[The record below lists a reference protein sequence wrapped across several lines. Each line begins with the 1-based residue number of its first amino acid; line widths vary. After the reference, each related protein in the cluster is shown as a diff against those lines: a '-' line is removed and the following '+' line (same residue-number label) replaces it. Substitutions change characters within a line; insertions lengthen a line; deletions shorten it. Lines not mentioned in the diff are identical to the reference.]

1 MTLLSPASVSLAMG
15 LVPLGLRI
23 KADGGD
29 QQKFDDGMRVMRKK
43 GIQVWPSPDVMEKM
57 GAKDAL
63 CKVAKMNIG
72 LEETWMRG
80 FASFR
85 TCLEHQETRCTYRC
99 NFANNYPR
107 GVHCSRCSLDC
118 SLYG

>member
-1 MTLLSPASVSLAMG
+1 MTLLSPASVSLPMG

-29 QQKFDDGMRVMRKK
+29 QQKFDDGMRAMRKK

-57 GAKDAL
+57 GVKDAL

-72 LEETWMRG
+72 LEETRMRG
-80 FASFR
+80 VVSFR
-85 TCLEHQETRCTYRC
+85 ICLEHPETRC
-99 NFANNYPR
+99 
-107 GVHCSRCSLDC
+107 D
-118 SLYG
+118 